1 VLVAADDLTG
11 LFSNVE
17 RAYKPLAMEPLAE
30 NGPTETSTAPDRA
43 FFVFTGVVSVVAL
56 SFIAWLL
63 LIRRGGAGGVDLRF
77 LPGLNACLNA
87 TSATLLLAG
96 WVAIR
101 RKQQRVHKFLMI
113 GAFAASALFLV
124 SYLTYHY
131 VHGDTRYAGHG
142 PMKVAYLLLL
152 ASHVLLSMPVVP
164 MALVAFYFA
173 YRRQFAR
180 HRRVTRWLAPIWLYV
195 SVTGVLVFVMLRGS
209 LPSSP

>member
-1 VLVAADDLTG
+1 MSALSAPSDRDP
-11 LFSNVE
+11 SS
-17 RAYKPLAMEPLAE
+17 P
-30 NGPTETSTAPDRA
+30 APDRA
-43 FFVFTGVVSVVAL
+43 FFVFTAVVSTVAL
-56 SFIAWLL
+56 AFIAWLL

-77 LPGLNACLNA
+77 LPAVNAGLNATA
-87 TSATLLLAG
+87 AALLVGG
-96 WVAIR
+96 WISVR
-101 RKQQRVHKFLMI
+101 RRQLRAHRYFMI

-124 SYLTYHY
+124 SYLTYHF

-142 PMKVAYLLLL
+142 PMKALYLLVL

-173 YRRQFAR
+173 FRKQFDR

-209 LPSSP
+209 LPAAP

>member
-1 VLVAADDLTG
+1 MSVLTAPE
-11 LFSNVE
+11 SSE
-17 RAYKPLAMEPLAE
+17 S
-30 NGPTETSTAPDRA
+30 STAPDRA
-43 FFVFTGVVSVVAL
+43 FFTFTAVVSAVAL
-56 SFIAWLL
+56 AFIAWLL

-77 LPGLNACLNA
+77 LPSVNAGLNGTAA
-87 TSATLLLAG
+87 ALLIAG
-96 WVAIR
+96 WISVR
-101 RKQQRVHKFLMI
+101 RRHLRAHRFFMI

-124 SYLTYHY
+124 SYLTYHF

-142 PMKVAYLLLL
+142 PIKVAYLLLL

-173 YRRQFAR
+173 FRRQFDR

-195 SVTGVLVFVMLRGS
+195 SVTGVLVYVMLRGS